1 MDFVSK
7 KFGMILL
14 YGFALAIGAFLMQW
28 LEYHYF
34 LKTYP
39 TEFYIAILATI
50 FVGLGIWIGSRL
62 TPEKSLK
69 DFKRNE
75 AAITSLGLSVRE
87 YEVLEHLAIGKSN
100 KEIARD
106 LHISPNTIKTHVSQ
120 IFQKLDVQRRAQA
133 VQVARELHLVP

>member
-14 YGFALAIGAFLMQW
+14 YGFALAVGAFLMQW
-28 LEYHYF
+28 LEYQYF
-34 LKTYP
+34 LKAYP

-50 FVGLGIWIGSRL
+50 FVGLGIWIGTRL

-75 AAITSLGLSVRE
+75 AAISSLGLSVRE